1 MGHHTMGIDRNSL
14 NFLRFCHQSAGSF
27 GKTIT
32 IGRHGLHITANM
44 VWDNFSK
51 QVVEDVKLNS
61 EYFIDETLKRLFGS
75 TSVDSL
81 DYSDYE
87 GASIVH
93 DLNLPIDDDKL
104 QFDTIIDA
112 GTSEHVFDV
121 FTAIKNVM
129 KLCSIGGTIIQIL
142 PANNYCGHG
151 FWQFSPEFFW
161 GTYSSENGF
170 KNTEIFLAKI
180 DEPKR
185 WFRLIEL
192 AHAGR
197 ANFFSKNSVQLL
209 VKTTKAREVELFKP
223 PQQKD
228 YIEKW
233 SRKNDSD
240 TATLGR
246 AATSSLRAYVNRR
259 PLLRAAKYRVFRT
272 RVPLSMRLNSLN
284 PCIETVNVK
293 ELISKS

>member
-1 MGHHTMGIDRNSL
+1 MGIDRNSL
-14 NFLRFCHQSAGSF
+14 NFLRFCNQDIGNF

-32 IGRHGLHITANM
+32 LGRHGLHITENII
-44 VWDNFSK
+44 WDDFSK
-51 QVVEDVKLNS
+51 KVVKEAKFNN
-61 EYFIDETLKRLFGS
+61 EYFIDETLKRIFGS
-75 TSVDSL
+75 TSVDSM

-93 DLNLPIDDDKL
+93 DLNLPIGDTIP
-104 QFDTIIDA
+104 QFDTVIDA
-112 GTSEHVFDV
+112 GTTEHVFDI
-121 FTAIKNVM
+121 FTATKNVI
-129 KLCSIGGTIIQIL
+129 KLCSVGGTIIQIL

-151 FWQFSPEFFW
+151 FWQFSPELFW
-161 GTYSSENGF
+161 SLYSPENGF

-197 ANFFSKNSVQLL
+197 ANFFSKNRVQLL
-209 VKTTKAREVELFKP
+209 VKTTKSHELKPFKW
-223 PQQKD
+223 PQQND
-228 YIEKW
+228 YTEKW
-233 SRKNDSD
+233 SRKNNQD
-240 TATLGR
+240 TFTLSR
-246 AATSSLRAYVNRR
+246 VATSSLKDFINRH

-284 PCIETVNVK
+284 PCIKMVNVK
-293 ELISKS
+293 ELMGKS